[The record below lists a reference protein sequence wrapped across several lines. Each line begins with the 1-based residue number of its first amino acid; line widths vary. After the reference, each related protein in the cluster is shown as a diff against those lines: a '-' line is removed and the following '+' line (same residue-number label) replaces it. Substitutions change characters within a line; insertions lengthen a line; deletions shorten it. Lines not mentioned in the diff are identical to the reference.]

1 MTSSIDRDDSSI
13 FDGLMEED
21 EKDKAKR
28 VSRNK
33 SEKKRRD
40 QFNVLIKELGTM
52 LPGNTRKMDKS
63 TILQKSID
71 FLRKHKEIAAQSE
84 SSEIRQDWKPPF
96 LSNEEFTQLM
106 LEALDGFFLAIMTD
120 GNIIY
125 VSESVTSLLEHLP
138 SDLVDQNL
146 LNFLP
151 LGEHSEVYKAL
162 STHMLEGETLTPDY
176 LKTKNQLEFCCH
188 MLRGTIDPKE
198 PPVYEYVK
206 FIGNFKSLN
215 TVPNSTRNGF
225 EGVIQRSLRPMFED
239 RVCFIATVRL
249 AKPQF
254 IKEMCTVEEPNEEF
268 TSRHSLEWKFLF
280 LDHRAPPIIG
290 YLPFE
295 VLGTSGYDYYHVD
308 DLETLAKCHEHLMQ
322 YGKGK
327 SCYYRFLT
335 KGQQWIW
342 LQTHYY
348 ITYHQWN
355 SRPEF
360 IVCTHTVVSYA
371 EVRAEQRREL
381 GIEESPPEISADKS
395 QDSGSESQL
404 NTSSLKEALERFD
417 HSRTPS
423 ASSRSSRKSSSH
435 TAVSDPTS
443 TQTKLQT
450 DHSTPPR
457 QSVSAIEMTSQRR
470 SSISSQSM
478 SSQNTGQTMATSLV
492 SQPQQPQ
499 PLQPSVQP
507 VLQFSTQMDAMQ
519 HLKEQLEQRTRM
531 IEANIQRQQ
540 EELRQIQEELQR
552 VQGQGLQMFLQPG
565 SGGLNLG
572 SVQLTQGS
580 SVQPGGA
587 LSMQGAVV
595 PAGSLQS
602 GLQSTHTATQHTV
615 TQHPQQQA
623 PPQQQNLLR
632 DQSSTL
638 TQQSQRSSHT
648 LQSPQGALPASL
660 YNTMMI
666 SQPTQANVV
675 QISTSLAQNS
685 SPSGAAVATFAQD
698 RQIRFPAAPQLLTKL
713 VTGPM
718 ACGAVMVP
726 TTMFMGQVV
735 TAFAPQQGQPQTIS
749 ITQQPSAQT
758 PEQQAQTQSQT
769 ATGTAQQ
776 QGQAQAQL
784 AQQQTQFLQAPR
796 LLHGNQSAQLIL
808 QAAFPLQQQG
818 TFAAATQQQQQQL
831 QQQQQQ
837 QLQQQQQQLQ
847 QQQQQQQQ
855 QLQQQH
861 QQQQQ
866 QLQHQHQQQQQQLQQ
881 QLAAHR
887 SDSMTDRS
895 KAPPQ

>member
-1 MTSSIDRDDSSI
+1 MTSSIGDDCSL

-71 FLRKHKEIAAQSE
+71 FLCKHKEIAAQSE

-106 LEALDGFFLAIMTD
+106 LEALDGFFIAIMTD
-120 GNIIY
+120 GNILY

-138 SDLVDQNL
+138 ADLVDQNL

-151 LGEHSEVYKAL
+151 VGEHSEVYKAL
-162 STHMLEGETLTPDY
+162 STHPTDPESLSTDY
-176 LKTKNQLEFCCH
+176 LKTKNHMEFCCH
-188 MLRGTIDPKE
+188 MLRGAIDPKE

-215 TVPNSTRNGF
+215 NVPNVTRNGLA
-225 EGVIQRSLRPMFED
+225 GVLQRSLQPAFD
-239 RVCFIATVRL
+239 DQVCFVATVRL

-381 GIEESPPEISADKS
+381 GIEESNPETAVDKS
-395 QDSGSESQL
+395 QDSGSEL

-417 HSRTPS
+417 RSRTPS
-423 ASSRSSRKSSSH
+423 TSSRSSRKSSSH
-435 TAVSDPTS
+435 VSDNTCTS
-443 TQTKLQT
+443 TASKLHMDT
-450 DHSTPPR
+450 ATPPR
-457 QSVSAIEMTSQRR
+457 QSLASTMEMTSQRR
-470 SSISSQSM
+470 SSLSSQSM
-478 SSQNTGQTMATSLV
+478 SSQTTGQSVTPGMMTQQQ
-492 SQPQQPQ
+492 QPQQQ
-499 PLQPSVQP
+499 QSQQLQTNVQP
-507 VLQFSTQMDAMQ
+507 VMEFSAQVNAMQ

-531 IEANIQRQQ
+531 IQANIQRQQ
-540 EELRQIQEELQR
+540 EELRHIQEQLQR
-552 VQGQGLQMFLQPG
+552 VQGQGIQMLLQQQ
-565 SGGLNLG
+565 GGAVNVQLPQVG
-572 SVQLTQGS
+572 SVQQTTALTSQ
-580 SVQPGGA
+580 VQQTA
-587 LSMQGAVV
+587 LNPVH
-595 PAGSLQS
+595 S
-602 GLQSTHTATQHTV
+602 GTQPLTIQ
-615 TQHPQQQA
+615 TQA
-623 PPQQQNLLR
+623 PPPQQNI
-632 DQSSTL
+632 QPQNNAL
-638 TQQSQRSSHT
+638 TQSQRPAQQPPQA
-648 LQSPQGALPASL
+648 QSQAQGSVPAPL

-666 SQPTQANVV
+666 SQPGQPNVL
-675 QISTSLAQNS
+675 QISTSLPQNNTQQ
-685 SPSGAAVATFAQD
+685 GTAVATFTQD
-698 RQIRFPAAPQLLTKL
+698 RQIRFPAGQQLVTKL
-713 VTGPM
+713 VTAPM

-726 TTMFMGQVV
+726 TSMFMGQVV
-735 TAFAPQQGQPQTIS
+735 TAYNPFGGQQQAGQTQTLTLQPAQPTQGQADGQNQTAVVAQSGQQGQ
-749 ITQQPSAQT
+749 
-758 PEQQAQTQSQT
+758 
-769 ATGTAQQ
+769 QQ
-776 QGQAQAQL
+776 QQ
-784 AQQQTQFLQAPR
+784 QFLQGTR
-796 LLHGNQSAQLIL
+796 LLHSNQSTQLIL

-818 TFAAATQQQQQQL
+818 TFTQTTHQQQTQQPQQQQQSHHQRH
-831 QQQQQQ
+831 QQ
-837 QLQQQQQQLQ
+837 QLKPQPQKQQKAQST
-847 QQQQQQQQ
+847 
-855 QLQQQH
+855 
-861 QQQQQ
+861 
-866 QLQHQHQQQQQQLQQ
+866 
-881 QLAAHR
+881 HR
-887 SDSMTDRS
+887 ADSVS
-895 KAPPQ
+895 SQPQ

>member
-1 MTSSIDRDDSSI
+1 LSSFFRDDCSI

-33 SEKKRRD
+33 SEKRRRD

-71 FLRKHKEIAAQSE
+71 FLCKHKEIAAQSE

-106 LEALDGFFLAIMTD
+106 LEALDGFFIAIMTD
-120 GNIIY
+120 GNILY

-138 SDLVDQNL
+138 ADLVDQNL

-151 LGEHSEVYKAL
+151 VGEHSEVYKAL
-162 STHMLEGETLTPDY
+162 STHPSELENLSTDY
-176 LKTKNQLEFCCH
+176 LKSKNHMEFCCH
-188 MLRGTIDPKE
+188 MLRGAIDPKE
-198 PPVYEYVK
+198 SPVYEYVK
-206 FIGNFKSLN
+206 FIGNFKSLSN
-215 TVPNSTRNGF
+215 VPNVTRNGLA
-225 EGVIQRSLRPMFED
+225 GVLQRSLQPAFD
-239 RVCFIATVRL
+239 DQVCFVATVRL

-381 GIEESPPEISADKS
+381 GIEEANPEVTADKS

-423 ASSRSSRKSSSH
+423 TSSRSSRKSSSH
-435 TAVSDPTS
+435 VSDNTCTS
-443 TQTKLQT
+443 TAPKLHMDT
-450 DHSTPPR
+450 ATPPR
-457 QSVSAIEMTSQRR
+457 QSLASTMEMTSQRR
-470 SSISSQSM
+470 SSISK
-478 SSQNTGQTMATSLV
+478 NPYKTTSACSFSLR
-492 SQPQQPQ
+492 
-499 PLQPSVQP
+499 LQPVME
-507 VLQFSTQMDAMQ
+507 FSAQVNAMQ

-531 IEANIQRQQ
+531 IQANIQRQQ
-540 EELRQIQEELQR
+540 EELRHIQEQLQR
-552 VQGQGLQMFLQPG
+552 VQGQGIQVGCRCVCKITFRSALLYDIKAFSYNNVMAFPQP
-565 SGGLNLG
+565 
-572 SVQLTQGS
+572 QPQPQTQGS
-580 SVQPGGA
+580 VS
-587 LSMQGAVV
+587 
-595 PAGSLQS
+595 
-602 GLQSTHTATQHTV
+602 
-615 TQHPQQQA
+615 A
-623 PPQQQNLLR
+623 P
-632 DQSSTL
+632 
-638 TQQSQRSSHT
+638 
-648 LQSPQGALPASL
+648 L

-666 SQPTQANVV
+666 SQPGQPNVL
-675 QISTSLAQNS
+675 QISTSLPQNN
-685 SPSGAAVATFAQD
+685 TH
-698 RQIRFPAAPQLLTKL
+698 FPAGQQLVTKL
-713 VTGPM
+713 VTAPM
-718 ACGAVMVP
+718 HACGAVMVP
-726 TTMFMGQVV
+726 TSMFMGQVV
-735 TAFAPQQGQPQTIS
+735 TAYNPFGSQQQGGQTQTLTLQPAQAPQGQPDGQNQTAVVAQSNQQGQ
-749 ITQQPSAQT
+749 
-758 PEQQAQTQSQT
+758 
-769 ATGTAQQ
+769 QQ
-776 QGQAQAQL
+776 QQ
-784 AQQQTQFLQAPR
+784 QFLQGPR
-796 LLHGNQSAQLIL
+796 LLHNNQSTQLIL

-818 TFAAATQQQQQQL
+818 TFTQATHPQQQQQL
-831 QQQQQQ
+831 QQQQQP
-837 QLQQQQQQLQ
+837 Q
-847 QQQQQQQQ
+847 QQQQQQSHHQRHQQ
-855 QLQQQH
+855 QLKPQPQKQQKAPSSHRTDAVSSQQQ
-861 QQQQQ
+861 
-866 QLQHQHQQQQQQLQQ
+866 
-881 QLAAHR
+881 
-887 SDSMTDRS
+887 
-895 KAPPQ
+895 

>member
-1 MTSSIDRDDSSI
+1 
-13 FDGLMEED
+13 MEED

-71 FLRKHKEIAAQSE
+71 FLCKHKEIAAQSE

-106 LEALDGFFLAIMTD
+106 LEALDGFFIAIMTD
-120 GNIIY
+120 GNILY
-125 VSESVTSLLEHLP
+125 VSESITSLLEHLP
-138 SDLVDQNL
+138 TDLVDQNL

-151 LGEHSEVYKAL
+151 IGEHSDVYKAL
-162 STHMLEGETLTPDY
+162 STHPSDPESLNTDFM
-176 LKTKNQLEFCCH
+176 KTKNHMEFCCH
-188 MLRGTIDPKE
+188 MLRGAIDPKE
-198 PPVYEYVK
+198 SPVYEYVR

-215 TVPNSTRNGF
+215 NVPNITRNGLA
-225 EGVIQRSLRPMFED
+225 GVLQRSLQPAFD
-239 RVCFIATVRL
+239 DQVCFVATVRL

-381 GIEESPPEISADKS
+381 GIEEANPDISADKS

-423 ASSRSSRKSSSH
+423 TSSRSSRKSSSH
-435 TAVSDPTS
+435 VSDNTCTCKGALTHSHTHTHTLTHTHTHTHSHTHTHTQHCLNDANCDTS
-443 TQTKLQT
+443 S
-450 DHSTPPR
+450 HP
-457 QSVSAIEMTSQRR
+457 VMEFSAQV
-470 SSISSQSM
+470 
-478 SSQNTGQTMATSLV
+478 N
-492 SQPQQPQ
+492 
-499 PLQPSVQP
+499 
-507 VLQFSTQMDAMQ
+507 AMQ

-531 IEANIQRQQ
+531 IQANIQRQQ
-540 EELRQIQEELQR
+540 EELRHIQEQLQR
-552 VQGQGLQMFLQPG
+552 VQGQGIQVWWEMYRNGSNESAFSYSTDVKSPVIQHPFAQSFNLPTLFPEQLIIFQRFLLQP
-565 SGGLNLG
+565 
-572 SVQLTQGS
+572 QRQTQ
-580 SVQPGGA
+580 
-587 LSMQGAVV
+587 
-595 PAGSLQS
+595 
-602 GLQSTHTATQHTV
+602 
-615 TQHPQQQA
+615 
-623 PPQQQNLLR
+623 PPQQAQP
-632 DQSSTL
+632 Q
-638 TQQSQRSSHT
+638 TQAPVSA
-648 LQSPQGALPASL
+648 PL

-666 SQPTQANVV
+666 SQPGQPNVL
-675 QISTSLAQNS
+675 QISTTLPQNNAQQ
-685 SPSGAAVATFAQD
+685 GTAVATFTQD
-698 RQIRFPAAPQLLTKL
+698 RQIRFPAGQQLVTKL
-713 VTGPM
+713 VTAPM

-726 TTMFMGQVV
+726 TSMFMGQVV
-735 TAFAPQQGQPQTIS
+735 TAYNPFSGQQVRTEFCLLLVALWWPSVHAPRAPSGGHQAHT
-749 ITQQPSAQT
+749 PSAPSGGCKCT
-758 PEQQAQTQSQT
+758 
-769 ATGTAQQ
+769 
-776 QGQAQAQL
+776 
-784 AQQQTQFLQAPR
+784 R
-796 LLHGNQSAQLIL
+796 L
-808 QAAFPLQQQG
+808 
-818 TFAAATQQQQQQL
+818 
-831 QQQQQQ
+831 
-837 QLQQQQQQLQ
+837 
-847 QQQQQQQQ
+847 
-855 QLQQQH
+855 
-861 QQQQQ
+861 
-866 QLQHQHQQQQQQLQQ
+866 
-881 QLAAHR
+881 
-887 SDSMTDRS
+887 
-895 KAPPQ
+895 

>member
-1 MTSSIDRDDSSI
+1 MTSSIGGDDASSI

-40 QFNVLIKELGTM
+40 QFNVLIKELATM

-151 LGEHSEVYKAL
+151 LGEHSDVYKAL
-162 STHMLEGETLTPDY
+162 SSHILEGETLTPEY

-188 MLRGTIDPKE
+188 MLRGTIDPKA

-206 FIGNFKSLN
+206 FIGNFKALN
-215 TVPNSTRNGF
+215 NVPNSTRNGL
-225 EGVIQRSLRPMFED
+225 EGMIQRSLRPAFED

-308 DLETLAKCHEHLMQ
+308 DLESLAKCHEHLMQ

-381 GIEESPPEISADKS
+381 GIVESPPPEIFAVDK
-395 QDSGSESQL
+395 DSGSESQHQL

-417 HSRTPS
+417 RSRTPS
-423 ASSRSSRKSSSH
+423 TSSRSSRKSSSH
-435 TAVSDPTS
+435 TAVSNPAS
-443 TQTKLQT
+443 PKLKS
-450 DHSTPPR
+450 DRGTPGC

-470 SSISSQSM
+470 SSVSSQQSM
-478 SSQNTGQTMATSLV
+478 SSQHTQNTGQNMAPSIV
-492 SQPQQPQ
+492 SQQHHQQQQQRQQQPQ
-499 PLQPSVQP
+499 PQRQQQQPPPPQQQQP
-507 VLQFSTQMDAMQ
+507 PPPQQ
-519 HLKEQLEQRTRM
+519 TRR

-540 EELRQIQEELQR
+540 QELRQIQEELQK
-552 VQGQGLQMFLQPG
+552 VQGQGLQMFLQQG
-565 SGGLNLG
+565 AGGLSLS
-572 SVQLTQGS
+572 SVQLAQGTTMQPGDALNMQGQVVSAGNLQGS
-580 SVQPGGA
+580 TQ
-587 LSMQGAVV
+587 Q
-595 PAGSLQS
+595 
-602 GLQSTHTATQHTV
+602 QHTV
-615 TQHPQQQA
+615 QRQPQQQA
-623 PPQQQNLLR
+623 QPQQQNLLQ
-632 DQSSTL
+632 DTSSVLSQSSVRSTHSL
-638 TQQSQRSSHT
+638 PPQQS
-648 LQSPQGALPASL
+648 ALPASL

-666 SQPTQANVV
+666 SQPNQANVV
-675 QISTSLAQNS
+675 QIANSLAQNS
-685 SPSGAAVATFAQD
+685 SNNTATVATFAQD
-698 RQIRFPAAPQLLTKL
+698 RSGQIRFPAGSQLLTKL

-735 TAFAPQQGQPQTIS
+735 TAFAPQQGQTQTIS
-749 ITQQPSAQT
+749 I
-758 PEQQAQTQSQT
+758 
-769 ATGTAQQ
+769 AQQ
-776 QGQAQAQL
+776 QPQQQEQQTQAQSQAL
-784 AQQQTQFLQAPR
+784 ATQHGQVQQQTQFLQGPR
-796 LLHGNQSAQLIL
+796 LLHGNQSTQLIL
-808 QAAFPLQQQG
+808 QAAFPLQHQG
-818 TFAAATQQQQQQL
+818 AF
-831 QQQQQQ
+831 
-837 QLQQQQQQLQ
+837 QQQQQLQ

-855 QLQQQH
+855 QLQQQ
-861 QQQQQ
+861 QQQE
-866 QLQHQHQQQQQQLQQ
+866 Q
-881 QLAAHR
+881 QLASHR
-887 SDSMTDRS
+887 AGSMSGRS
-895 KAPPQ
+895 STQPQ

>member
-162 STHMLEGETLTPDY
+162 STHILEGETLTPDY

-470 SSISSQSM
+470 SSISSQ
-478 SSQNTGQTMATSLV
+478 
-492 SQPQQPQ
+492 
-499 PLQPSVQP
+499 P
-507 VLQFSTQMDAMQ
+507 VLQFSAQMDAMQ
-519 HLKEQLEQRTRM
+519 HLKDQLEQRTRM

-565 SGGLNLG
+565 GGGLNLG

-615 TQHPQQQA
+615 TQHPQQA

-666 SQPTQANVV
+666 SQPAQANVV

-735 TAFAPQQGQPQTIS
+735 TAFAPQQGQAQTIS

-758 PEQQAQTQSQT
+758 PEQQAQTQSQI

-776 QGQAQAQL
+776 QGQAQAQIQYHFIP
-784 AQQQTQFLQAPR
+784 AIYNNVSCFLTQAPR

-808 QAAFPLQQQG
+808 QAFPLQQQG
-818 TFAAATQQQQQQL
+818 TFL
-831 QQQQQQ
+831 QQ
-837 QLQQQQQQLQ
+837 
-847 QQQQQQQQ
+847 
-855 QLQQQH
+855 
-861 QQQQQ
+861 
-866 QLQHQHQQQQQQLQQ
+866 QHQQQQQQLQQ

>member
-1 MTSSIDRDDSSI
+1 HWSSWSNLFYYGFLFRDDSSI

-308 DLETLAKCHEHLMQ
+308 DLETLAKCHEH
-322 YGKGK
+322 
-327 SCYYRFLT
+327 C
-335 KGQQWIW
+335 
-342 LQTHYY
+342 
-348 ITYHQWN
+348 
-355 SRPEF
+355 EF
-360 IVCTHTVVSYA
+360 NYCLCV
-371 EVRAEQRREL
+371 
-381 GIEESPPEISADKS
+381 
-395 QDSGSESQL
+395 
-404 NTSSLKEALERFD
+404 
-417 HSRTPS
+417 
-423 ASSRSSRKSSSH
+423 
-435 TAVSDPTS
+435 
-443 TQTKLQT
+443 
-450 DHSTPPR
+450 
-457 QSVSAIEMTSQRR
+457 
-470 SSISSQSM
+470 
-478 SSQNTGQTMATSLV
+478 LV
-492 SQPQQPQ
+492 SPH
-499 PLQPSVQP
+499 
-507 VLQFSTQMDAMQ
+507 F
-519 HLKEQLEQRTRM
+519 
-531 IEANIQRQQ
+531 
-540 EELRQIQEELQR
+540 
-552 VQGQGLQMFLQPG
+552 
-565 SGGLNLG
+565 
-572 SVQLTQGS
+572 
-580 SVQPGGA
+580 
-587 LSMQGAVV
+587 
-595 PAGSLQS
+595 
-602 GLQSTHTATQHTV
+602 
-615 TQHPQQQA
+615 
-623 PPQQQNLLR
+623 
-632 DQSSTL
+632 
-638 TQQSQRSSHT
+638 
-648 LQSPQGALPASL
+648 
-660 YNTMMI
+660 
-666 SQPTQANVV
+666 
-675 QISTSLAQNS
+675 
-685 SPSGAAVATFAQD
+685 
-698 RQIRFPAAPQLLTKL
+698 
-713 VTGPM
+713 
-718 ACGAVMVP
+718 
-726 TTMFMGQVV
+726 
-735 TAFAPQQGQPQTIS
+735 
-749 ITQQPSAQT
+749 
-758 PEQQAQTQSQT
+758 
-769 ATGTAQQ
+769 
-776 QGQAQAQL
+776 
-784 AQQQTQFLQAPR
+784 
-796 LLHGNQSAQLIL
+796 
-808 QAAFPLQQQG
+808 
-818 TFAAATQQQQQQL
+818 
-831 QQQQQQ
+831 
-837 QLQQQQQQLQ
+837 
-847 QQQQQQQQ
+847 
-855 QLQQQH
+855 
-861 QQQQQ
+861 
-866 QLQHQHQQQQQQLQQ
+866 
-881 QLAAHR
+881 
-887 SDSMTDRS
+887 
-895 KAPPQ
+895 

>member
-71 FLRKHKEIAAQSE
+71 FLHKHKEIAAQSE
-84 SSEIRQDWKPPF
+84 STEIRQDWKPSF

-125 VSESVTSLLEHLP
+125 ASESVTSLLEHLP

-151 LGEHSEVYKAL
+151 MGEHSDVYKAL
-162 STHMLEGETLTPDY
+162 SSHIMEGETPTPEY

-188 MLRGTIDPKE
+188 MLRGTIDPNE

-215 TVPNSTRNGF
+215 NVPNCTRNGF
-225 EGVIQRSLRPMFED
+225 EGVIQRSLHSAFED
-239 RVCFIATVRL
+239 RVCLIATVRL

-381 GIEESPPEISADKS
+381 GIEELQPEITADKQS

-404 NTSSLKEALERFD
+404 NTSSLKEALERFN

-423 ASSRSSRKSSSH
+423 ASSRSSRKSSH
-435 TAVSDPTS
+435 TAVSDPAS
-443 TQTKLQT
+443 SQMKLQG
-450 DHSTPPR
+450 DRSTPGR
-457 QSVSAIEMTSQRR
+457 QSVSAVEMTSQRR
-470 SSISSQSM
+470 SSVSSQQSM
-478 SSQNTGQTMATSLV
+478 SSQNTIQNMAPSMV
-492 SQPQQPQ
+492 SQQQQ
-499 PLQPSVQP
+499 QQQHNNNNNNNNTTTTTTTTQQQQQQQQQQTSDQSMV
-507 VLQFSTQMDAMQ
+507 QFSSQLEVM
-519 HLKEQLEQRTRM
+519 HNLKEQLEHRTRM

-540 EELRQIQEELQR
+540 DELRQIQDELHR
-552 VQGQGLQMFLQPG
+552 VQGQSLQGQSLQGQSLQGQSLQMFLSKG
-565 SGGLNLG
+565 AGGLNL
-572 SVQLTQGS
+572 S
-580 SVQPGGA
+580 SVQTAQGNALQQGGT
-587 LSMQGAVV
+587 LSMQGQVVSAGTLQNGIQQQHAV
-595 PAGSLQS
+595 Q
-602 GLQSTHTATQHTV
+602 T
-615 TQHPQQQA
+615 HPQQQT
-623 PPQQQNLLR
+623 LLR
-632 DQSSTL
+632 EQSTALS
-638 TQQSQRSSHT
+638 QSQRPSLT
-648 LQSPQGALPASL
+648 LQPQQNPLPTSL

-666 SQPTQANVV
+666 PQQSPANMV
-675 QISTSLAQNS
+675 QIATTLAQNTG
-685 SPSGAAVATFAQD
+685 PNAAAVATFAQD
-698 RQIRFPAAPQLLTKL
+698 RSAQIRFPASPQLLTKL
-713 VTGPM
+713 VTGQM

-735 TAFAPQQGQPQTIS
+735 TAFAPQQGQTQTIS
-749 ITQQPSAQT
+749 ISQQPPQQQQQQQ
-758 PEQQAQTQSQT
+758 PQEQQV
-769 ATGTAQQ
+769 QQ
-776 QGQAQAQL
+776 QLQVIAMQPGQAPL
-784 AQQQTQFLQAPR
+784 AQQQTQFLQVTLR
-796 LLHGNQSAQLIL
+796 WKWS
-808 QAAFPLQQQG
+808 F
-818 TFAAATQQQQQQL
+818 
-831 QQQQQQ
+831 
-837 QLQQQQQQLQ
+837 
-847 QQQQQQQQ
+847 
-855 QLQQQH
+855 
-861 QQQQQ
+861 
-866 QLQHQHQQQQQQLQQ
+866 
-881 QLAAHR
+881 R
-887 SDSMTDRS
+887 
-895 KAPPQ
+895 

>member
-1 MTSSIDRDDSSI
+1 MKRTKQNEYPVTSLRRSAETSSMSS
-13 FDGLMEED
+13 
-21 EKDKAKR
+21 
-28 VSRNK
+28 SR
-33 SEKKRRD
+33 SWLPCCQATLGRWTSLPSYRRASISCAS
-40 QFNVLIKELGTM
+40 IK
-52 LPGNTRKMDKS
+52 
-63 TILQKSID
+63 
-71 FLRKHKEIAAQSE
+71 
-84 SSEIRQDWKPPF
+84 
-96 LSNEEFTQLM
+96 
-106 LEALDGFFLAIMTD
+106 ALDGFFLAIMTD

-151 LGEHSEVYKAL
+151 LGEHSDVYKAL
-162 STHMLEGETLTPDY
+162 SSHIQEGETLTPEY

-188 MLRGTIDPKE
+188 MLRGTIDPKA

-206 FIGNFKSLN
+206 FIGNFKALN
-215 TVPNSTRNGF
+215 NVPNSTRNGL
-225 EGVIQRSLRPMFED
+225 EGVIQRSLRPAFED

-308 DLETLAKCHEHLMQ
+308 DLESLAKCHEHLMQ

-381 GIEESPPEISADKS
+381 GIVESPPPEIFAVDK
-395 QDSGSESQL
+395 DSGSESQHQL

-417 HSRTPS
+417 RSRTPS
-423 ASSRSSRKSSSH
+423 TSSRSSRKSSSQ
-435 TAVSDPTS
+435 TAVSNPAS
-443 TQTKLQT
+443 PKLKT
-450 DHSTPPR
+450 DRGTPGC

-470 SSISSQSM
+470 SSVSSQQSM
-478 SSQNTGQTMATSLV
+478 SSQHTQNTGQNMAPSIV
-492 SQPQQPQ
+492 SQQHHQQQRQQQPQ
-499 PLQPSVQP
+499 PPRQQQQPPPQQQQPPPQQQQPPPQQQQPPPQQQQQPPQEQQLPQQQHLPILSSVQP
-507 VLQFSTQMDAMQ
+507 MVPFSTQLDAMQ
-519 HLKEQLEQRTRM
+519 HLKDQLEQRTRR

-540 EELRQIQEELQR
+540 QELRQIQEELQK
-552 VQGQGLQMFLQPG
+552 VQGQGLQMFLQQG
-565 SGGLNLG
+565 AGGLSLS
-572 SVQLTQGS
+572 SVQLAQGTTM
-580 SVQPGGA
+580 QPGGA
-587 LSMQGAVV
+587 LNMQGQVV
-595 PAGSLQS
+595 SAGNLQ
-602 GLQSTHTATQHTV
+602 GSTQQQHTV
-615 TQHPQQQA
+615 QRQPQQQA
-623 PPQQQNLLR
+623 QPQQQNLLQ
-632 DQSSTL
+632 DTSSVLSQSSVRSTHSL
-638 TQQSQRSSHT
+638 PPQQS
-648 LQSPQGALPASL
+648 ALPASL

-666 SQPTQANVV
+666 SQPNQANVV
-675 QISTSLAQNS
+675 QIANSLAQNS
-685 SPSGAAVATFAQD
+685 SNNTATVATFAQD
-698 RQIRFPAAPQLLTKL
+698 RSGQIRFPAGSQLLTKL

-735 TAFAPQQGQPQTIS
+735 TAFAPQQGQTQTIS
-749 ITQQPSAQT
+749 I
-758 PEQQAQTQSQT
+758 
-769 ATGTAQQ
+769 AQQ
-776 QGQAQAQL
+776 QPQQQEQQTQAQSQALATQHGQ
-784 AQQQTQFLQAPR
+784 AQQQTQFLQGPR
-796 LLHGNQSAQLIL
+796 LLHGNQSTQLIL
-808 QAAFPLQQQG
+808 QAAFPLQHQG
-818 TFAAATQQQQQQL
+818 AFATTQL
-831 QQQQQQ
+831 
-837 QLQQQQQQLQ
+837 

-866 QLQHQHQQQQQQLQQ
+866 QLQQQQQQQQQQLQQ
-881 QLAAHR
+881 QQQQEQQLASHR
-887 SDSMTDRS
+887 AGSMSGRS
-895 KAPPQ
+895 STQPQ

>member
-1 MTSSIDRDDSSI
+1 MNTNVKQSGKSSTVGSEPDDCSI

-138 SDLVDQNL
+138 CDLVDQNL

-151 LGEHSEVYKAL
+151 LGEHSEVYKVL
-162 STHMLEGETLTPDY
+162 STQMLEGESLTPEY

-188 MLRGTIDPKE
+188 MLRGTMDPKE

-215 TVPNSTRNGF
+215 NVPNSTRNGL
-225 EGVIQRSLRPMFED
+225 EGVIQRSLRPTFDD

-371 EVRAEQRREL
+371 EVRAERRREL
-381 GIEESPPEISADKS
+381 GIEESPPEMVPDKS

-417 HSRTPS
+417 RSRTPS

-435 TAVSDPTS
+435 TALSDPAS

-450 DHSTPPR
+450 DRSTPPR
-457 QSVSAIEMTSQRR
+457 QSVAMEMTSQRR

-478 SSQNTGQTMATSLV
+478 SSQNTGPNLASVMVT
-492 SQPQQPQ
+492 QQQ
-499 PLQPSVQP
+499 QQQQQSVQPSVQVRP
-507 VLQFSTQMDAMQ
+507 RALFPLPALQFSAQLGAMQ
-519 HLKEQLEQRTRM
+519 HLKDQLEQRTRM

-540 EELRQIQEELQR
+540 EELRKIQEQLHM
-552 VQGQGLQMFLQPG
+552 VQGQGLQMFLQQPA
-565 SGGLNLG
+565 GGLSFG
-572 SVQLTQGS
+572 SVQLAQGG
-580 SVQPGGA
+580 GGA
-587 LSMQGAVV
+587 LTMQGQVL
-595 PAGSLQS
+595 PASTLQS
-602 GLQSTHTATQHTV
+602 GAQRVIQQQQPPQAPST
-615 TQHPQQQA
+615 QA
-623 PPQQQNLLR
+623 PPQQAPPPQQTLS
-632 DQSSTL
+632 QQPQQGSSL
-638 TQQSQRSSHT
+638 SQ
-648 LQSPQGALPASL
+648 PASL
-660 YNTMMI
+660 YNAMMI
-666 SQPTQANVV
+666 SQAAQPGPASVV
-675 QISTSLAQNS
+675 QLATSLAQS
-685 SPSGAAVATFAQD
+685 SNPSGTVATFASD
-698 RQIRFPAAPQLLTKL
+698 RQIRIPAGQQLLTKL
-713 VTGPM
+713 VTAPM

-735 TAFAPQQGQPQTIS
+735 TAYNAFAPQPAQPQAIS
-749 ITQQPSAQT
+749 LAQPAQSAQ
-758 PEQQAQTQSQT
+758 EHQVQSQT
-769 ATGTAQQ
+769 AAVQPGQASAQQ
-776 QGQAQAQL
+776 P
-784 AQQQTQFLQAPR
+784 TQFLQAPR
-796 LLHGNQSAQLIL
+796 LLHGNQSTQLIL
-808 QAAFPLQQQG
+808 QAAFPLQQPSA
-818 TFAAATQQQQQQL
+818 FAQA
-831 QQQQQQ
+831 
-837 QLQQQQQQLQ
+837 
-847 QQQQQQQQ
+847 
-855 QLQQQH
+855 H
-861 QQQQQ
+861 QQQAPQPPPQQ
-866 QLQHQHQQQQQQLQQ
+866 MTS
-881 QLAAHR
+881 HR
-887 SDSMTDRS
+887 TDSMSERS
-895 KAPPQ
+895 GAQPQ

>member
-1 MTSSIDRDDSSI
+1 
-13 FDGLMEED
+13 MEED

-40 QFNVLIKELGTM
+40 QFNVLIKELATM

-151 LGEHSEVYKAL
+151 LGEHSDVYKAL
-162 STHMLEGETLTPDY
+162 SSHIQEGETLTPEY

-188 MLRGTIDPKE
+188 MLRGTIDPKA

-206 FIGNFKSLN
+206 FIGNFKALN
-215 TVPNSTRNGF
+215 NVPNSTRNGL
-225 EGVIQRSLRPMFED
+225 EGVIQRSLRPAFED

-308 DLETLAKCHEHLMQ
+308 DLESLAKCHEHLMQ

-381 GIEESPPEISADKS
+381 GIVESPPPEIFAVDK
-395 QDSGSESQL
+395 DSGSESQHQL

-417 HSRTPS
+417 RSRTPS
-423 ASSRSSRKSSSH
+423 TSSRSSRKSSSQ
-435 TAVSDPTS
+435 TAVSNPAS
-443 TQTKLQT
+443 PKLKT
-450 DHSTPPR
+450 DRGTPGC

-470 SSISSQSM
+470 SSVSSQQSM
-478 SSQNTGQTMATSLV
+478 SSQHTQNTGQNMAPSIV
-492 SQPQQPQ
+492 SQQHHQQQRQQQPQ
-499 PLQPSVQP
+499 PPRQQQQPPPQQQQP
-507 VLQFSTQMDAMQ
+507 PPQQ
-519 HLKEQLEQRTRM
+519 TRR

-540 EELRQIQEELQR
+540 QELRQIQEELQK
-552 VQGQGLQMFLQPG
+552 VQGQGLQMFLQQG
-565 SGGLNLG
+565 AGGLSLS
-572 SVQLTQGS
+572 SVQLAQGTTM
-580 SVQPGGA
+580 QPGGA
-587 LSMQGAVV
+587 LNMQGQVV
-595 PAGSLQS
+595 SAGNLQ
-602 GLQSTHTATQHTV
+602 GSTQQQHTV
-615 TQHPQQQA
+615 QRQPQQQA
-623 PPQQQNLLR
+623 QPQQQNLLQ
-632 DQSSTL
+632 DTSSVLSQSSVRSTHSL
-638 TQQSQRSSHT
+638 PPQQS
-648 LQSPQGALPASL
+648 ALPASL

-666 SQPTQANVV
+666 SQPNQANVV
-675 QISTSLAQNS
+675 QIANSLAQNS
-685 SPSGAAVATFAQD
+685 SNNTATVATFAQD
-698 RQIRFPAAPQLLTKL
+698 RSGQIRFPAGSQLLTKL

-735 TAFAPQQGQPQTIS
+735 TAFAPQQGQTQTIS
-749 ITQQPSAQT
+749 I
-758 PEQQAQTQSQT
+758 
-769 ATGTAQQ
+769 AQQ
-776 QGQAQAQL
+776 QPQQQEQQTQAQSQALATQHGQ
-784 AQQQTQFLQAPR
+784 AQQQTQFLQGPR
-796 LLHGNQSAQLIL
+796 LLHGNQSTQLIL
-808 QAAFPLQQQG
+808 QAAFPLQHQG
-818 TFAAATQQQQQQL
+818 AF
-831 QQQQQQ
+831 
-837 QLQQQQQQLQ
+837 QQQQQLQ

-855 QLQQQH
+855 QLQQQ
-861 QQQQQ
+861 QQQE
-866 QLQHQHQQQQQQLQQ
+866 Q
-881 QLAAHR
+881 QLASHR
-887 SDSMTDRS
+887 AGSMSGRS
-895 KAPPQ
+895 STQPQ

>member
-1 MTSSIDRDDSSI
+1 MTSSIDRDDSI

-71 FLRKHKEIAAQSE
+71 FLHKHKEIAAQSE
-84 SSEIRQDWKPPF
+84 STEIRQDWKPPF

-138 SDLVDQNL
+138 SDLADQNL

-151 LGEHSEVYKAL
+151 VGEHSDVYKAL
-162 STHMLEGETLTPDY
+162 SSHVMEGDTLTPDG
-176 LKTKNQLEFCCH
+176 LKTQNQLEFCCH

-215 TVPNSTRNGF
+215 NVPNCTRNGF
-225 EGVIQRSLRPMFED
+225 EEVLQRTLHSAFED
-239 RVCFIATVRL
+239 RVCLIATVRL

-254 IKEMCTVEEPNEEF
+254 IKEMCTAEEPNEEF

-280 LDHRAPPIIG
+280 LDHRASPIIG

-360 IVCTHTVVSYA
+360 IVCTHTVVSYT
-371 EVRAEQRREL
+371 EVRTEQRREL
-381 GIEESPPEISADKS
+381 GIEELPPEITVDKQC

-404 NTSSLKEALERFD
+404 NTSSLKEALERFN

-423 ASSRSSRKSSSH
+423 ASSRSSRKSSH
-435 TAVSDPTS
+435 TAVSDPAS
-443 TQTKLQT
+443 SKMKLQG
-450 DHSTPPR
+450 DRSTPGR
-457 QSVSAIEMTSQRR
+457 QSTTALEMTSQRR
-470 SSISSQSM
+470 SSVSSQQSM
-478 SSQNTGQTMATSLV
+478 NSQNTGQNMAPSIASQQQSQQQQQLQTS
-492 SQPQQPQ
+492 
-499 PLQPSVQP
+499 
-507 VLQFSTQMDAMQ
+507 QFSSQLEAMQ

-531 IEANIQRQQ
+531 IEANIHRQQ
-540 EELRQIQEELQR
+540 DELRQIQDELLR
-552 VQGQGLQMFLQPG
+552 VQGQSLQMAQGGTGQQGGTLNIQGQVVSAGPLQ
-565 SGGLNLG
+565 
-572 SVQLTQGS
+572 S
-580 SVQPGGA
+580 SIQQHGVQP
-587 LSMQGAVV
+587 
-595 PAGSLQS
+595 QS
-602 GLQSTHTATQHTV
+602 
-615 TQHPQQQA
+615 QQQT
-623 PPQQQNLLR
+623 LLR
-632 DQSSTL
+632 DQSTALS
-638 TQQSQRSSHT
+638 QSQRPT
-648 LQSPQGALPASL
+648 LTVQPQQNPLSASL

-666 SQPTQANVV
+666 PQQNPANVV
-675 QISTSLAQNS
+675 QIATSLAQNTGLNT
-685 SPSGAAVATFAQD
+685 PAVATFAQD
-698 RQIRFPAAPQLLTKL
+698 HAAQIRFPTGSQLLTKL
-713 VTGPM
+713 VTGQM
-718 ACGAVMVP
+718 TCGAVMVP

-735 TAFAPQQGQPQTIS
+735 TAFAPQQGQTQTIS
-749 ITQQPSAQT
+749 ISQQQQEQQVQPQVSALQTGQAPLTQQQP
-758 PEQQAQTQSQT
+758 
-769 ATGTAQQ
+769 
-776 QGQAQAQL
+776 
-784 AQQQTQFLQAPR
+784 QFLQAPR
-796 LLHGNQSAQLIL
+796 LLHGNQSTQLIL
-808 QAAFPLQQQG
+808 QAAFPLQQQS
-818 TFAAATQQQQQQL
+818 TFTAAAQQQQQQL
-831 QQQQQQ
+831 QQQKP
-837 QLQQQQQQLQ
+837 LQQQK
-847 QQQQQQQQ
+847 
-855 QLQQQH
+855 
-861 QQQQQ
+861 
-866 QLQHQHQQQQQQLQQ
+866 Q
-881 QLAAHR
+881 QLAPHR
-887 SDSMTDRS
+887 SDSLSDRS
-895 KAPPQ
+895 AAQPQ

>member
-1 MTSSIDRDDSSI
+1 MFTHVFSPDDCSI

-71 FLRKHKEIAAQSE
+71 FLCKHKEIAAQSE

-106 LEALDGFFLAIMTD
+106 LEALDGFFIAIMTD
-120 GNIIY
+120 GNILY
-125 VSESVTSLLEHLP
+125 VSENVTSLLEHLP
-138 SDLVDQNL
+138 TDLVDQNM

-151 LGEHSEVYKAL
+151 IGEHSDVYKAL
-162 STHMLEGETLTPDY
+162 STHPTDHENISSDY
-176 LKTKNQLEFCCH
+176 LKTKNHLEFCCH
-188 MLRGTIDPKE
+188 LLRGAIDPKE

-215 TVPNSTRNGF
+215 NVPNVTRNGLA
-225 EGVIQRSLRPMFED
+225 GVLQRSLQPAFD
-239 RVCFIATVRL
+239 DQVCFVATVRL

-371 EVRAEQRREL
+371 EVRAEHRREL
-381 GIEESPPEISADKS
+381 GIEESNPEVTANKS

-417 HSRTPS
+417 RSRTPS
-423 ASSRSSRKSSSH
+423 TSSRSSRKSSSH
-435 TAVSDPTS
+435 VSD
-443 TQTKLQT
+443 
-450 DHSTPPR
+450 
-457 QSVSAIEMTSQRR
+457 
-470 SSISSQSM
+470 
-478 SSQNTGQTMATSLV
+478 NTCTCKDTHTVACTYVTGSFSLH
-492 SQPQQPQ
+492 PQ
-499 PLQPSVQP
+499 PVME
-507 VLQFSTQMDAMQ
+507 FSAQVNAMQ
-519 HLKEQLEQRTRM
+519 HLKEQLEQRTRL
-531 IEANIQRQQ
+531 IQANIQRQQ
-540 EELRQIQEELQR
+540 DELRHIQDQLQK
-552 VQGQGLQMFLQPG
+552 VQGQGIQMLLQQA
-565 SGGLNLG
+565 GGAMNVQLPQVG
-572 SVQLTQGS
+572 SVPQATTLNSQVQQTTINPIHSGTQQLTI
-580 SVQPGGA
+580 
-587 LSMQGAVV
+587 
-595 PAGSLQS
+595 
-602 GLQSTHTATQHTV
+602 
-615 TQHPQQQA
+615 QQQA
-623 PPQQQNLLR
+623 PPPQQNL
-632 DQSSTL
+632 QQQQQTNAL
-638 TQQSQRSSHT
+638 TQQP
-648 LQSPQGALPASL
+648 PQAQTQGSVSAPL

-666 SQPTQANVV
+666 SQPGQPNVL
-675 QISTSLAQNS
+675 QISTSLPQTNTQQ
-685 SPSGAAVATFAQD
+685 GTAVATFTQD
-698 RQIRFPAAPQLLTKL
+698 RQIRFPAGQQLVTKL
-713 VTGPM
+713 VTAPM

-726 TTMFMGQVV
+726 TSMFMGQVV
-735 TAFAPQQGQPQTIS
+735 TAYNPFGGLTYMTTSLCSVSTPVSFQQGGQTQTLTLQPAQPPQGQPDQN
-749 ITQQPSAQT
+749 Q
-758 PEQQAQTQSQT
+758 
-769 ATGTAQQ
+769 TGT
-776 QGQAQAQL
+776 
-784 AQQQTQFLQAPR
+784 R
-796 LLHGNQSAQLIL
+796 LLHSNQSTQLIL

-818 TFAAATQQQQQQL
+818 TFTQATHQQQPQQQSHHQRHQQQL
-831 QQQQQQ
+831 KPQPQKQP
-837 QLQQQQQQLQ
+837 
-847 QQQQQQQQ
+847 
-855 QLQQQH
+855 
-861 QQQQQ
+861 
-866 QLQHQHQQQQQQLQQ
+866 
-881 QLAAHR
+881 
-887 SDSMTDRS
+887 
-895 KAPPQ
+895 KAPSSHRTDSVSSQPQ

>member
-1 MTSSIDRDDSSI
+1 
-13 FDGLMEED
+13 MEED

-162 STHMLEGETLTPDY
+162 STHKLEGETLTPDY

-215 TVPNSTRNGF
+215 TVFFSITNFFQPF
-225 EGVIQRSLRPMFED
+225 E
-239 RVCFIATVRL
+239 
-249 AKPQF
+249 
-254 IKEMCTVEEPNEEF
+254 
-268 TSRHSLEWKFLF
+268 LF
-280 LDHRAPPIIG
+280 PIYFAIYFWIIVFCRAPPIIG

-552 VQGQGLQMFLQPG
+552 VQGQNLQMFLQPG
-565 SGGLNLG
+565 GGSLNLG

-580 SVQPGGA
+580 SVQSGGS

-595 PAGSLQS
+595 PTGS
-602 GLQSTHTATQHTV
+602 LQSTHTGTQHTV
-615 TQHPQQQA
+615 TQHPQQA

-632 DQSSTL
+632 DQSSNL
-638 TQQSQRSSHT
+638 TQSQRTSHT
-648 LQSPQGALPASL
+648 LQPPQGALPASL

-666 SQPTQANVV
+666 SQPAQANVV

-685 SPSGAAVATFAQD
+685 SPSGAAVATFSQD

-735 TAFAPQQGQPQTIS
+735 TAFAPQQGQGQTIS
-749 ITQQPSAQT
+749 ITQQPSAQMQ
-758 PEQQAQTQSQT
+758 EQQAQTQSQT

-784 AQQQTQFLQAPR
+784 LYIDILHFILQAPR
-796 LLHGNQSAQLIL
+796 LLHSNQSAQLIL

-818 TFAAATQQQQQQL
+818 TFAAATQQQQQQQL

-837 QLQQQQQQLQ
+837 LQQQHQQQQQQLQQQHQQQQQQLQ

-855 QLQQQH
+855 QLQQQ
-861 QQQQQ
+861 
-866 QLQHQHQQQQQQLQQ
+866 
-881 QLAAHR
+881 LAAHR
-887 SDSMTDRS
+887 SDSMDRS
-895 KAPPQ
+895 NAPPQ

>member
-1 MTSSIDRDDSSI
+1 MSSIDRDDLL
-13 FDGLMEED
+13 DGLMEED

-71 FLRKHKEIAAQSE
+71 FLRKHKEIAVQSE

-125 VSESVTSLLEHLP
+125 VSDSVTSLLEHLP

-151 LGEHSEVYKAL
+151 MGEHSEVYKAL
-162 STHMLEGETLTPDY
+162 SSHPEGENLSPEY
-176 LKTKNQLEFCCH
+176 LKTKNQMEFCCH
-188 MLRGTIDPKE
+188 MLRGNMDPRE
-198 PPVYEYVK
+198 PQVYEYVK
-206 FIGNFKSLN
+206 FIGNFRSLN
-215 TVPNSTRNGF
+215 NVPQATRNGL
-225 EGVIQRSLRPMFED
+225 EGVLQRSLRPAFD
-239 RVCFIATVRL
+239 DQVCFVATVRL

-308 DLETLAKCHEHLMQ
+308 DLENLAKCHEHLMQ

-342 LQTHYY
+342 LQTQYY

-371 EVRAEQRREL
+371 EVRAEHRRAM
-381 GIEESPPEISADKS
+381 GIEDSAPEMLADKS
-395 QDSGSESQL
+395 QDSGSETQL
-404 NTSSLKEALERFD
+404 NTSSLKEALERFN

-423 ASSRSSRKSSSH
+423 TSSRSSRKSSH
-435 TAVSDPTS
+435 TAVSDNTCTS
-443 TQTKLQT
+443 TPSKLQMDT
-450 DHSTPPR
+450 STPP
-457 QSVSAIEMTSQRR
+457 QPSGTSTVEMVSQRR
-470 SSISSQSM
+470 SSTSSQSM
-478 SSQNTGQTMATSLV
+478 SSQATAQNSAPQIITQQQQAP
-492 SQPQQPQ
+492 SQ
-499 PLQPSVQP
+499 VQP
-507 VLQFSTQMDAMQ
+507 NPQFTAQINAMQ

-531 IEANIQRQQ
+531 IEANIHKQQ
-540 EELRQIQEELQR
+540 EELRQIQDQLQR
-552 VQGQGLQMFLQPG
+552 VQGQGLQGQGLQMFLQQPG
-565 SGGLNLG
+565 SGVN
-572 SVQLTQGS
+572 VQLSQVGATVLGTGSQTGVLTIQGQQDVQS
-580 SVQPGGA
+580 SDHTGSQHA
-587 LSMQGAVV
+587 L
-595 PAGSLQS
+595 
-602 GLQSTHTATQHTV
+602 
-615 TQHPQQQA
+615 QQQQGPPPP
-623 PPQQQNLLR
+623 PPQQHQ
-632 DQSSTL
+632 Q
-638 TQQSQRSSHT
+638 QQSLQNSSH
-648 LQSPQGALPASL
+648 PQRVSQNALPTPL

-666 SQPTQANVV
+666 TQPSSTNVLP
-675 QISTSLAQNS
+675 IPSTMAHS
-685 SPSGAAVATFAQD
+685 SNQGNAITSFSPD
-698 RQIRFPAAPQLLTKL
+698 RQIRFQAGQQLVTKL
-713 VTGPM
+713 VTPM

-735 TAFAPQQGQPQTIS
+735 TAYSPFA
-749 ITQQPSAQT
+749 
-758 PEQQAQTQSQT
+758 
-769 ATGTAQQ
+769 Q
-776 QGQAQAQL
+776 QGQAQAITLQSQ
-784 AQQQTQFLQAPR
+784 AQAQVDMQAQATSVQSMQPGSTQQQQQQQAQFLQGTR
-796 LLHGNQSAQLIL
+796 LLHSNQSTQLIL
-808 QAAFPLQQQG
+808 QAAFPIQQQG
-818 TFAAATQQQQQQL
+818 STFTTA
-831 QQQQQQ
+831 
-837 QLQQQQQQLQ
+837 Q

-855 QLQQQH
+855 QQRH
-861 QQQQQ
+861 QQRQQKPQTQKQ
-866 QLQHQHQQQQQQLQQ
+866 QKS
-881 QLAAHR
+881 HR
-887 SDSMTDRS
+887 TDSSSTQS
-895 KAPPQ
+895 Q

>member
-71 FLRKHKEIAAQSE
+71 FLRKHKEIAAQYE
-84 SSEIRQDWKPPF
+84 SSEIRQDWKPPFLSF

-151 LGEHSEVYKAL
+151 LGEHTEVYKAL
-162 STHMLEGETLTPDY
+162 STHILEGETLTPDY

-215 TVPNSTRNGF
+215 TVSNSTRNGF
-225 EGVIQRSLRPMFED
+225 EGVIQRSLRPLFED

-381 GIEESPPEISADKS
+381 GIEESAPEISADKS

-507 VLQFSTQMDAMQ
+507 MLQFSTQMDAMQ
-519 HLKEQLEQRTRM
+519 HLKDQLEQRTRM
-531 IEANIQRQQ
+531 IEANIHRQQ

-565 SGGLNLG
+565 GGGLNLG
-572 SVQLTQGS
+572 SVPQGS
-580 SVQPGGA
+580 SVQQGGA

-595 PAGSLQS
+595 PTGSLQS
-602 GLQSTHTATQHTV
+602 GLQSTHAGTQHTV
-615 TQHPQQQA
+615 TQHPQQV

-638 TQQSQRSSHT
+638 TQQSQRTSHT

-675 QISTSLAQNS
+675 QIATSLAQNS
-685 SPSGAAVATFAQD
+685 SPSGTAVATFSQD
-698 RQIRFPAAPQLLTKL
+698 RQIRFPTAPQLLTKL
-713 VTGPM
+713 ITGPM

-735 TAFAPQQGQPQTIS
+735 TAFAPQQGQAQTIS

-758 PEQQAQTQSQT
+758 AEQQAQTQSHT

-796 LLHGNQSAQLIL
+796 LLHGNQSTQLIL

-818 TFAAATQQQQQQL
+818 TFATTTQQQQQHMQQQHQQHHHQLQQQHHQQQQQL

-837 QLQQQQQQLQ
+837 QLQQQQQQL
-847 QQQQQQQQ
+847 
-855 QLQQQH
+855 
-861 QQQQQ
+861 
-866 QLQHQHQQQQQQLQQ
+866 
-881 QLAAHR
+881 AAHR

-895 KAPPQ
+895 NAPPQ

>member
-1 MTSSIDRDDSSI
+1 YLFTVICTDVLQLLVCLLCRDDSSI

-71 FLRKHKEIAAQSE
+71 FLHKHKEIAAQSE
-84 SSEIRQDWKPPF
+84 STEIRQDWKPPF

-151 LGEHSEVYKAL
+151 AGEHSDVYKAL
-162 STHMLEGETLTPDY
+162 SSHIMEGETLTPEY

-215 TVPNSTRNGF
+215 IVPNCTRNGF
-225 EGVIQRSLRPMFED
+225 DGVIPRSLHSAFED
-239 RVCFIATVRL
+239 RVCLIATVRL

-381 GIEESPPEISADKS
+381 GIEESQPDITVDKS

-404 NTSSLKEALERFD
+404 NTSSLKEALERFN

-423 ASSRSSRKSSSH
+423 ASSRKSSH
-435 TAVSDPTS
+435 TAVSDPAS
-443 TQTKLQT
+443 SQMKLQG
-450 DHSTPPR
+450 DRGTPRR
-457 QSVSAIEMTSQRR
+457 QSVSAVEMTSQRR
-470 SSISSQSM
+470 SSISSQVSEGTITESGSM
-478 SSQNTGQTMATSLV
+478 
-492 SQPQQPQ
+492 
-499 PLQPSVQP
+499 VQFCNQLE
-507 VLQFSTQMDAMQ
+507 VMQ
-519 HLKEQLEQRTRM
+519 SLKEQLEQRTRM

-540 EELRQIQEELQR
+540 DELRQIQDELQR
-552 VQGQGLQMFLQPG
+552 VQGQSLQMFVQKG
-565 SGGLNLG
+565 AGGLNLG
-572 SVQLTQGS
+572 SVQLAQGNA
-580 SVQPGGA
+580 VQQGGT
-587 LSMQGAVV
+587 LSMQGQVVSAGPLQNSIQQQHAVQ
-595 PAGSLQS
+595 PQS
-602 GLQSTHTATQHTV
+602 QQQTLIREQSTALSQ
-615 TQHPQQQA
+615 PQQN
-623 PPQQQNLLR
+623 P
-632 DQSSTL
+632 
-638 TQQSQRSSHT
+638 
-648 LQSPQGALPASL
+648 LPASL

-666 SQPTQANVV
+666 PQQNSTNMV
-675 QISTSLAQNS
+675 QIATSLAQN
-685 SPSGAAVATFAQD
+685 PGPNTPAVATFAQD
-698 RQIRFPAAPQLLTKL
+698 RSAQLRFPAGPQLLTKL
-713 VTGPM
+713 VTGQM

-735 TAFAPQQGQPQTIS
+735 TAFAPQQGQTQTIS
-749 ITQQPSAQT
+749 ISQQPQQQQQQ
-758 PEQQAQTQSQT
+758 PQQEQQQV
-769 ATGTAQQ
+769 QQ
-776 QGQAQAQL
+776 QS
-784 AQQQTQFLQAPR
+784 QAPR
-796 LLHGNQSAQLIL
+796 LLHGNQSTQLIL

-818 TFAAATQQQQQQL
+818 QQKQL
-831 QQQQQQ
+831 QQQK
-837 QLQQQQQQLQ
+837 
-847 QQQQQQQQ
+847 
-855 QLQQQH
+855 
-861 QQQQQ
+861 
-866 QLQHQHQQQQQQLQQ
+866 Q
-881 QLAAHR
+881 QLAPHR
-887 SDSMTDRS
+887 ADSLSDRS
-895 KAPPQ
+895 ASQQQ

>member
-1 MTSSIDRDDSSI
+1 
-13 FDGLMEED
+13 MEED

-40 QFNVLIKELGTM
+40 QFNVLIKELATM

-71 FLRKHKEIAAQSE
+71 FLRKHKEIATQSE

-151 LGEHSEVYKAL
+151 LGEHS
-162 STHMLEGETLTPDY
+162 D
-176 LKTKNQLEFCCH
+176 LEFCCH
-188 MLRGTIDPKE
+188 MLRGTIDPKA

-206 FIGNFKSLN
+206 FIGNFKALN
-215 TVPNSTRNGF
+215 NVPNSTRNGL
-225 EGVIQRSLRPMFED
+225 EGVIQHSLRPAFED

-308 DLETLAKCHEHLMQ
+308 DLESLAKCHGHLMQ

-381 GIEESPPEISADKS
+381 GIVEESPPEIFAVDK
-395 QDSGSESQL
+395 DSGSESQHQL

-417 HSRTPS
+417 RSRTPS

-435 TAVSDPTS
+435 TAVSNPAS
-443 TQTKLQT
+443 PKLKT
-450 DHSTPPR
+450 DGGTPGC

-470 SSISSQSM
+470 SSVSSQPM
-478 SSQNTGQTMATSLV
+478 V
-492 SQPQQPQ
+492 
-499 PLQPSVQP
+499 
-507 VLQFSTQMDAMQ
+507 QFSTQLDAMQ
-519 HLKEQLEQRTRM
+519 HLKDQLEQRTRM

-540 EELRQIQEELQR
+540 QELRQIQEELQK

-565 SGGLNLG
+565 AGGLSLG
-572 SVQLTQGS
+572 SVQLAQGTTM
-580 SVQPGGA
+580 QPGGA
-587 LSMQGAVV
+587 LTMQGQVV
-595 PAGSLQS
+595 SAGSLQ
-602 GLQSTHTATQHTV
+602 GSTQQQHTV
-615 TQHPQQQA
+615 QQQPQQQA
-623 PPQQQNLLR
+623 QPQQQNLLR
-632 DQSSTL
+632 DTSSVLSQSSVRSTHSL
-638 TQQSQRSSHT
+638 PPQQS
-648 LQSPQGALPASL
+648 ALPASL

-666 SQPTQANVV
+666 SQPNQANVV
-675 QISTSLAQNS
+675 QIANSLAQNS
-685 SPSGAAVATFAQD
+685 SNNTATVATFAQD
-698 RQIRFPAAPQLLTKL
+698 RSGQIRYMMPPTGFPAGSQLLTKL

-718 ACGAVMVP
+718 AINLCRMIQSTHWSFNPGFKEVLRNR
-726 TTMFMGQVV
+726 
-735 TAFAPQQGQPQTIS
+735 QQR
-749 ITQQPSAQT
+749 
-758 PEQQAQTQSQT
+758 
-769 ATGTAQQ
+769 
-776 QGQAQAQL
+776 
-784 AQQQTQFLQAPR
+784 F
-796 LLHGNQSAQLIL
+796 
-808 QAAFPLQQQG
+808 
-818 TFAAATQQQQQQL
+818 
-831 QQQQQQ
+831 
-837 QLQQQQQQLQ
+837 
-847 QQQQQQQQ
+847 
-855 QLQQQH
+855 
-861 QQQQQ
+861 
-866 QLQHQHQQQQQQLQQ
+866 
-881 QLAAHR
+881 
-887 SDSMTDRS
+887 
-895 KAPPQ
+895 

>member
-1 MTSSIDRDDSSI
+1 MFFFSFRDDCSI

-71 FLRKHKEIAAQSE
+71 FLCKHKEIAAQSE

-106 LEALDGFFLAIMTD
+106 LEALDGFFIAIMTD
-120 GNIIY
+120 GNILY

-138 SDLVDQNL
+138 ADLVDQNL

-151 LGEHSEVYKAL
+151 IGEHSEVYKAL
-162 STHMLEGETLTPDY
+162 STHPSDSESLSTDY
-176 LKTKNQLEFCCH
+176 LKTKNHMEFCCH
-188 MLRGTIDPKE
+188 MLRGAIDPKE
-198 PPVYEYVK
+198 SPVYEYVK

-215 TVPNSTRNGF
+215 NVPNVTRNGLA
-225 EGVIQRSLRPMFED
+225 GVLQRSLQPAFD
-239 RVCFIATVRL
+239 DQVCFVATVRL

-342 LQTHYY
+342 LQTQYY

-381 GIEESPPEISADKS
+381 GIEESNPEVTADKS

-417 HSRTPS
+417 RSRTPS
-423 ASSRSSRKSSSH
+423 TSSRSSRKSSSH
-435 TAVSDPTS
+435 VSDNTC
-443 TQTKLQT
+443 
-450 DHSTPPR
+450 
-457 QSVSAIEMTSQRR
+457 TSQV
-470 SSISSQSM
+470 
-478 SSQNTGQTMATSLV
+478 N
-492 SQPQQPQ
+492 
-499 PLQPSVQP
+499 
-507 VLQFSTQMDAMQ
+507 AMQ

-531 IEANIQRQQ
+531 IQANIQRQQ
-540 EELRQIQEELQR
+540 EELRHIQEQLQR
-552 VQGQGLQMFLQPG
+552 VQGQGIQMLLQQQ
-565 SGGLNLG
+565 GGAMNVQLPQVG
-572 SVQLTQGS
+572 SVQQTNALTNQVQQTTINPVHSGS
-580 SVQPGGA
+580 QQ
-587 LSMQGAVV
+587 L
-595 PAGSLQS
+595 
-602 GLQSTHTATQHTV
+602 TI
-615 TQHPQQQA
+615 QQQA
-623 PPQQQNLLR
+623 PPPQQSLQQQTN
-632 DQSSTL
+632 TL
-638 TQQSQRSSHT
+638 TQGSVSG
-648 LQSPQGALPASL
+648 PL
-660 YNTMMI
+660 YNMMI
-666 SQPTQANVV
+666 SQPGQPNVL
-675 QISTSLAQNS
+675 QISTSLPQNNT
-685 SPSGAAVATFAQD
+685 PQGTAVATFTQD
-698 RQIRFPAAPQLLTKL
+698 RQIRFPAGQQLVTKL
-713 VTGPM
+713 VTAPM
-718 ACGAVMVP
+718 HACGAVMVP
-726 TTMFMGQVV
+726 TSMFMGQVV
-735 TAFAPQQGQPQTIS
+735 TAYNPFGGQQDRPVASDICFVFS
-749 ITQQPSAQT
+749 W
-758 PEQQAQTQSQT
+758 
-769 ATGTAQQ
+769 
-776 QGQAQAQL
+776 L
-784 AQQQTQFLQAPR
+784 N
-796 LLHGNQSAQLIL
+796 LLI
-808 QAAFPLQQQG
+808 
-818 TFAAATQQQQQQL
+818 
-831 QQQQQQ
+831 
-837 QLQQQQQQLQ
+837 
-847 QQQQQQQQ
+847 
-855 QLQQQH
+855 
-861 QQQQQ
+861 
-866 QLQHQHQQQQQQLQQ
+866 
-881 QLAAHR
+881 R
-887 SDSMTDRS
+887 
-895 KAPPQ
+895 

>member
-1 MTSSIDRDDSSI
+1 NVSTCDWLIQSKENVLYFYINS
-13 FDGLMEED
+13 
-21 EKDKAKR
+21 

-71 FLRKHKEIAAQSE
+71 FLHKHKENAAHSE
-84 SSEIRQDWKPPF
+84 STEIRQDWKPPF

-125 VSESVTSLLEHLP
+125 VSESVSSLLEHLP

-151 LGEHSEVYKAL
+151 MGEQSDVYKAL
-162 STHMLEGETLTPDY
+162 SSHVMEGETLTPEY
-176 LKTKNQLEFCCH
+176 LKTKNQIEFCCH

-215 TVPNSTRNGF
+215 NVPNCTRNGF
-225 EGVIQRSLRPMFED
+225 EGVIQRSLHSAFED
-239 RVCFIATVRL
+239 RVCLIATVRL

-381 GIEESPPEISADKS
+381 GIEESPPEMTADKP
-395 QDSGSESQL
+395 QDSGSEL
-404 NTSSLKEALERFD
+404 NTSSLKEVLDGFD
-417 HSRTPS
+417 RSRTPS
-423 ASSRSSRKSSSH
+423 ASSRSSRKSSH
-435 TAVSDPTS
+435 TAVSDPAS
-443 TQTKLQT
+443 SQMKLQG
-450 DHSTPPR
+450 DRSTPGR
-457 QSVSAIEMTSQRR
+457 QSVSAVEMTSQRR
-470 SSISSQSM
+470 SSISSQVSERTRTEFGVRFLPNSSM
-478 SSQNTGQTMATSLV
+478 VQFSSQLE
-492 SQPQQPQ
+492 
-499 PLQPSVQP
+499 
-507 VLQFSTQMDAMQ
+507 AMQ

-540 EELRQIQEELQR
+540 DELRQIQEELQR
-552 VQGQGLQMFLQPG
+552 VQGQSLQMFLQKG
-565 SGGLNLG
+565 AGGLNI
-572 SVQLTQGS
+572 S
-580 SVQPGGA
+580 SVQMAQGTTVQQGGT
-587 LSMQGAVV
+587 LTMQGQVV
-595 PAGSLQS
+595 SAGPLQNS
-602 GLQSTHTATQHTV
+602 IQQQHTV
-615 TQHPQQQA
+615 QPQSQQLGLNLFLNLHPLHKV
-623 PPQQQNLLR
+623 NLL
-632 DQSSTL
+632 SSSAMLPLTL
-638 TQQSQRSSHT
+638 SVS
-648 LQSPQGALPASL
+648 
-660 YNTMMI
+660 TMQFHMQENYPDLFCV
-666 SQPTQANVV
+666 SY
-675 QISTSLAQNS
+675 
-685 SPSGAAVATFAQD
+685 
-698 RQIRFPAAPQLLTKL
+698 RFPAGPQLLTKL
-713 VTGPM
+713 VTGQM

-735 TAFAPQQGQPQTIS
+735 TAFAPQQGQTQTIS
-749 ITQQPSAQT
+749 I
-758 PEQQAQTQSQT
+758 SQHDIV
-769 ATGTAQQ
+769 
-776 QGQAQAQL
+776 L
-784 AQQQTQFLQAPR
+784 YFL
-796 LLHGNQSAQLIL
+796 LISCR
-808 QAAFPLQQQG
+808 PVV
-818 TFAAATQQQQQQL
+818 
-831 QQQQQQ
+831 
-837 QLQQQQQQLQ
+837 
-847 QQQQQQQQ
+847 
-855 QLQQQH
+855 
-861 QQQQQ
+861 
-866 QLQHQHQQQQQQLQQ
+866 
-881 QLAAHR
+881 
-887 SDSMTDRS
+887 
-895 KAPPQ
+895 

>member
-1 MTSSIDRDDSSI
+1 MWSHALFRDDSSI

-162 STHMLEGETLTPDY
+162 STHILEGETLTPDY

-470 SSISSQSM
+470 SSISSQ
-478 SSQNTGQTMATSLV
+478 
-492 SQPQQPQ
+492 
-499 PLQPSVQP
+499 P
-507 VLQFSTQMDAMQ
+507 VLQFSAQMDAMQ
-519 HLKEQLEQRTRM
+519 HLKDQLEQRTRM

-565 SGGLNLG
+565 GGGLNLG

-580 SVQPGGA
+580 SVQQGGA

-602 GLQSTHTATQHTV
+602 GLQSTHTATQHTLHSNSA
-615 TQHPQQQA
+615 TH
-623 PPQQQNLLR
+623 L
-632 DQSSTL
+632 
-638 TQQSQRSSHT
+638 SSHT

-666 SQPTQANVV
+666 SQPAQANVV

-735 TAFAPQQGQPQTIS
+735 TAFAPQQGQAQTIS

-758 PEQQAQTQSQT
+758 PEQQAQTQSQI

-784 AQQQTQFLQAPR
+784 SQQQTQFLQASR

-808 QAAFPLQQQG
+808 QAFPLQQQG
-818 TFAAATQQQQQQL
+818 TFL
-831 QQQQQQ
+831 QQ
-837 QLQQQQQQLQ
+837 
-847 QQQQQQQQ
+847 
-855 QLQQQH
+855 
-861 QQQQQ
+861 
-866 QLQHQHQQQQQQLQQ
+866 QHQQQQQQLQQ

>member
-1 MTSSIDRDDSSI
+1 VSFSVLDDSSI

-162 STHMLEGETLTPDY
+162 STHILEGETLTPDY

-470 SSISSQSM
+470 SSISSQ
-478 SSQNTGQTMATSLV
+478 
-492 SQPQQPQ
+492 
-499 PLQPSVQP
+499 P
-507 VLQFSTQMDAMQ
+507 VLQFSAQMDAMQ
-519 HLKEQLEQRTRM
+519 HLKDQLEQRTRM

-565 SGGLNLG
+565 GGGLNLG

-580 SVQPGGA
+580 SVQQGGA

-602 GLQSTHTATQHTV
+602 GLQSTHTATQHTLHSNSA
-615 TQHPQQQA
+615 TH
-623 PPQQQNLLR
+623 L
-632 DQSSTL
+632 
-638 TQQSQRSSHT
+638 SSHT

-666 SQPTQANVV
+666 SQPAQANVV

-735 TAFAPQQGQPQTIS
+735 TAFAPQQGQAQTIS

-758 PEQQAQTQSQT
+758 PEQQAQTQSQI

-784 AQQQTQFLQAPR
+784 SQQQTQFLQAPR

-808 QAAFPLQQQG
+808 QAFPLQQQG
-818 TFAAATQQQQQQL
+818 TFL
-831 QQQQQQ
+831 QQ
-837 QLQQQQQQLQ
+837 
-847 QQQQQQQQ
+847 
-855 QLQQQH
+855 
-861 QQQQQ
+861 
-866 QLQHQHQQQQQQLQQ
+866 QHQQQQQQLQQ